1 LLENATRDLARFAA
15 GLRSNDIPAS
25 VVDHAKLCVLSDEA
39 MAAAAVRLVS
49 AVARVELSFVVESRK
64 GEAGRTRLDRF
75 FALTGA
81 RVVSVTPRQASIAIE
96 ACRRFGKG
104 RHKAA
109 LNIGDYF
116 SYALAKA
123 TNHPLLFKGND
134 FNHTG
139 IRPVLPLP
147 DLTPPAG

>member
-1 LLENATRDLARFAA
+1 LSAPPRGAFTPATH
-15 GLRSNDIPAS
+15 P
-25 VVDHAKLCVLSDEA
+25 
-39 MAAAAVRLVS
+39 
-49 AVARVELSFVVESRK
+49 
-64 GEAGRTRLDRF
+64 
-75 FALTGA
+75 
-81 RVVSVTPRQASIAIE
+81 P
-96 ACRRFGKG
+96 RRFGKG